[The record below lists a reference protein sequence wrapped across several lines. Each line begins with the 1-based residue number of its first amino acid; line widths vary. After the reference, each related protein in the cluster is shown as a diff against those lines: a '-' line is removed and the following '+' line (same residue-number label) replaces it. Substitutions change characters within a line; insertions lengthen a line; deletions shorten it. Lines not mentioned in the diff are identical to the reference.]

1 MLATGSHSFIPPIQG
16 VYQKGVFTLRTV
28 DDARRI
34 IACCET
40 AEKVLLIGGG
50 LLGLEAGNAL
60 RKRGKQV
67 TVVEFFPRL
76 LPRQLDERGAGRL
89 RRLMEDMGLSFRIGV
104 TTKEIAGTGSVENV
118 ILQDDAAI
126 PADMVIVSA
135 GVRPNLEPARWLG
148 LKCNSGIIVDST
160 LRTSRPEVFAAGDTT
175 EFEGMIY
182 GIWPAAMQQG
192 KAAGANM
199 AGGSL
204 SYKGTTMANKL
215 KVVGIDLAAA
225 GEIDVEN
232 RHENKITET
241 DSVYRKLV
249 IDDNRLIGCIMLGD
263 TSDFASMTKAITEKK
278 DISQVLS

>member
-1 MLATGSHSFIPPIQG
+1 M
-16 VYQKGVFTLRTV
+16 RTV

-34 IACCET
+34 ISYCET
-40 AEKVLLIGGG
+40 AEKALLIGGG

-76 LPRQLDERGAGRL
+76 LPRQLDERGARRL
-89 RRLMEDMGLSFRIGV
+89 RNLMEDMGLSFRIGV

-118 ILQDDAAI
+118 ILQGDDGI

-135 GVRPNLEPARWLG
+135 GVRPNLEPARWLD

-192 KAAGANM
+192 KAAGVNM

-225 GEIDVEN
+225 GEIDVET
-232 RHENKITET
+232 RHENRITET
-241 DSVYRKLV
+241 DSIYRKLV

>member
-1 MLATGSHSFIPPIQG
+1 LLATGSHSFIPPIQG